1 MKFAQDKSGQKMSD
15 LEYQTESFALRTR
28 DEATSY
34 KCSREHDKI
43 NYPTINPGSLIEIVA
58 REDNE

>member
-1 MKFAQDKSGQKMSD
+1 MLD
-15 LEYQTESFALRTR
+15 LEHQTENIALRTR
-28 DEATSY
+28 DEVTSY

-43 NYPTINPGSLIEIVA
+43 NYMKINPGSLVEIVA